1 MTKLYGYRQHS
12 KYPNRP
18 KLPQKN
24 ERSLKEIFIQIPRT
38 PLFILT
44 LLTCKT
50 KHTPPF
56 LQ

>member
-1 MTKLYGYRQHS
+1 MMTKLYGYRQHS

-24 ERSLKEIFIQIPRT
+24 KRSHKEIFTQIPT
-38 PLFILT
+38 TLFILT